1 MGEVV
6 LPFTRM
12 FASILA
18 SLRSTFHGPSTPPPQ
33 TAAAAAAPQP
43 VPLPPEGIESQG
55 RGTAPTTHS
64 QHSALSSMENMAV
77 PATICVG
84 VCALIPSQEQLYSHP
99 LCYSPLLASLCLS
112 VVAAGASLLWHRTE
126 KINRKLG
133 DWTCGSCDHLN
144 FSRRDSC
151 QKCGDPRMSAGDP
164 RSDYTSF
171 GRRGGGSSNG
181 FGGGAD
187 VRPGD
192 WYCAC
197 AAHNFASR
205 ATCFKCGAFKDDS
218 SGSGRFD
225 DDARESSRGH
235 GGRRA
240 GWKSGD
246 WICHRSGCNEHNFA
260 NRVECFRCSAPR
272 EYGNYMII
280 YVISALGFKLCWD
293 RDTEYCR
300 WIKILRV

>member
-1 MGEVV
+1 ME
-6 LPFTRM
+6 
-12 FASILA
+12 
-18 SLRSTFHGPSTPPPQ
+18 
-33 TAAAAAAPQP
+33 
-43 VPLPPEGIESQG
+43 ESQ
-55 RGTAPTTHS
+55 RALVVDSYVLLVAQKDDS
-64 QHSALSSMENMAV
+64 QYKGLLSLQSSIGPPLSS
-77 PATICVG
+77 G
-84 VCALIPSQEQLYSHP
+84 
-99 LCYSPLLASLCLS
+99 
-112 VVAAGASLLWHRTE
+112 TE

-280 YVISALGFKLCWD
+280 YVISVTEFIQFFPSKHWALSCAG
-293 RDTEYCR
+293 TETQSTADG
-300 WIKILRV
+300 LRF